1 MDSFLCIKDGLV
13 DDEGRE
19 AFYEGDY
26 YDGYID
32 DYGDLRIEDEY
43 GDDVCLEDG
52 EWQKYFEEG

>member
-13 DDEGRE
+13 DDEGRD
-19 AFYEGDY
+19 AFYEGDC

-32 DYGDLRIEDEY
+32 DYGDLRVEDEY
-43 GDDVCLEDG
+43 GDDICLEDG